1 MITDWNSPQGD
12 FDPTEK
18 QGELLMLL
26 SGQQVTVH
34 TSAED
39 DFDYMEN
46 EDVAFVVKNPH
57 SEEDLLIELCGEFSV
72 FFERWHGEYPATEE
86 GYAQMTQDVQAVLA
100 GSAGALSL
108 YTEDGW
114 QGTALCTEKPG
125 PDGRRS
131 RSAGALLERRKAPQA
146 SGEGQPG
153 GAGVLGPGTEPDPDR
168 INRRTAETKNVPVLF
183 GARGRSV

>member
-72 FFERWHGEYPATEE
+72 FFEKWHGEYPATD
-86 GYAQMTQDVQAVLA
+86 AA
-100 GSAGALSL
+100 G
-108 YTEDGW
+108 
-114 QGTALCTEKPG
+114 
-125 PDGRRS
+125 
-131 RSAGALLERRKAPQA
+131 LLERCWSAEKPHKPLEKGSRV
-146 SGEGQPG
+146 EL
-153 GAGVLGPGTEPDPDR
+153 VYWDPAQ
-168 INRRTAETKNVPVLF
+168 NRTLTV
-183 GARGRSV
+183 

>member
-57 SEEDLLIELCGEFSV
+57 SEEDLLLELCGEFSV
-72 FFERWHGEYPATEE
+72 FFEKWHGEYPATEE
-86 GYAQMTQDVQAVLA
+86 GYAQM
-100 GSAGALSL
+100 
-108 YTEDGW
+108 
-114 QGTALCTEKPG
+114 GTALCTEKPG
-125 PDGRRS
+125 TDADA
-131 RSAGALLERRKAPQA
+131 AGLLERCWSAEKPHKPLEKGSRV
-146 SGEGQPG
+146 EL
-153 GAGVLGPGTEPDPDR
+153 VYWDPAQDR
-168 INRRTAETKNVPVLF
+168 TLTV
-183 GARGRSV
+183 

>member
-72 FFERWHGEYPATEE
+72 FFEKWHGEYPATEE
-86 GYAQMTQDVQAVLA
+86 GLCADDPGRAGCSGRQRRGTEPVHRGRLA
-100 GSAGALSL
+100 GHGPLHGKAR
-108 YTEDGW
+108 
-114 QGTALCTEKPG
+114 PG
-125 PDGRRS
+125 CRRS
-131 RSAGALLERRKAPQA
+131 RSAGALLERRKGPTSLWRRA
-146 SGEGQPG
+146 
-153 GAGVLGPGTEPDPDR
+153 AGWSWCTGTRHRTGP
-168 INRRTAETKNVPVLF
+168 
-183 GARGRSV
+183 

>member
-46 EDVAFVVKNPH
+46 EDVAFVV
-57 SEEDLLIELCGEFSV
+57 
-72 FFERWHGEYPATEE
+72 
-86 GYAQMTQDVQAVLA
+86 
-100 GSAGALSL
+100 
-108 YTEDGW
+108 
-114 QGTALCTEKPG
+114 
-125 PDGRRS
+125 
-131 RSAGALLERRKAPQA
+131 
-146 SGEGQPG
+146 
-153 GAGVLGPGTEPDPDR
+153 
-168 INRRTAETKNVPVLF
+168 
-183 GARGRSV
+183 